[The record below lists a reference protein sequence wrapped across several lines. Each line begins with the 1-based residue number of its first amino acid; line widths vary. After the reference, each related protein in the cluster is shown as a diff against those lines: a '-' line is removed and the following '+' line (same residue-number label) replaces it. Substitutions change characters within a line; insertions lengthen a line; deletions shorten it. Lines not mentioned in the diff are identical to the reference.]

1 MNSSMYEKEDITL
14 IYSKTV
20 FLLYCIISFI
30 SLALDI
36 NQLFVRYPL
45 VYLSILILI
54 FLGIKDNE
62 FKNIHSYLKRIFII
76 YWIYSIFIIS
86 YGLILSESYWDYK
99 NVFMSY
105 VPYVFVSFGIFVGLN
120 IEKYLTLL
128 KFIIRRIF
136 PITFIIGIIAYI
148 FFYQSFYYSDFDHVL
163 TRLTVPIFFFI
174 LAVPFLRLNYKIFII
189 LFSIFHIMID
199 LEWRANILRLGLC
212 WSFVL
217 IYLICSFKNQIP
229 KFIALLLFIS
239 PLFLLYSG
247 ISGKFDIFQYISEGP
262 EDNRYSLRGNTR
274 SFLYEEVFQ
283 SLKEK
288 DINLLIGGGA
298 SNGYNTVFF
307 SDARVSQNTE
317 QERYKSEVS
326 FLNTLNQSGLIGLI
340 LDMLIMLMPALL
352 AINRSNND
360 FSKLLGLYLFSSW
373 VLFFLEMPQA
383 LNLNYFFNYI
393 IIGICINNS
402 FRKFNNA
409 QIKFLFKSI

>member
-1 MNSSMYEKEDITL
+1 MNSSMYGKDEATL

-20 FLLYCIISFI
+20 LLLYSIISFN
-30 SLALDI
+30 SLTLNI

-45 VYLSILILI
+45 LYICVLILI

-62 FKNIHSYLKRIFII
+62 FKNVPSYLKKIFII
-76 YWIYSIFIIS
+76 YWVYSIFIVI
-86 YGLILSESYWDYK
+86 YGLIFSESYWDYK
-99 NVFMSY
+99 NVIMNY
-105 VPYVFVSFGIFVGLN
+105 VPFIFISFGIFIGLN
-120 IEKYLTLL
+120 IEKYLNLL
-128 KFIIRRIF
+128 KLINKKLF
-136 PITFIIGIIAYI
+136 PIVFIIGIISYL
-148 FFYQSFYYSDFDHVL
+148 FFYQSFYNLDFDHVL
-163 TRLTVPIFFFI
+163 TRLTVPIFFFV
-174 LAVPFLRLNYKIFII
+174 LAVPFLKTKHKIFII
-189 LFSIFHIMID
+189 IFSIFHILID
-199 LEWRANILRLGLC
+199 LGWRANILRLSFC

-229 KFIALLLFIS
+229 KFIALLLVIS

-247 ISGKFDIFQYISEGP
+247 INGKFDIFEYMSKNQETKYG
-262 EDNRYSLRGNTR
+262 LMGNTR

-288 DINLLIGGGA
+288 DTNLLIGGGA
-298 SNGYNTVFF
+298 SNGYNTMYF
-307 SDARVSQNTE
+307 SDDKVTISVKR
-317 QERYKSEVS
+317 ERYKSEVS
-326 FLNTLNQSGLIGLI
+326 FLNTLNQSGLIGVI
-340 LDMLIMLMPALL
+340 LDILIMFMPALL

>member
-1 MNSSMYEKEDITL
+1 MNLSTHRKNETTL
-14 IYSKTV
+14 IYSKTL

-30 SLALDI
+30 SLTLNI

-45 VYLSILILI
+45 IYLSILILI

-62 FKNIHSYLKRIFII
+62 FKNIPSYLKIIFII

-86 YGLILSESYWDYK
+86 YGLALSGSYWDYK
-99 NVFMSY
+99 NIFMNY
-105 VPYVFVSFGIFVGLN
+105 IPFIFVSFGIFVGLN

-128 KFIIRRIF
+128 KFIIRKIF
-136 PITFIIGIIAYI
+136 PISFIIGIISYL
-148 FFYQSFYYSDFDHVL
+148 FFYQPFYNLNYDHVL

-174 LAVPFLRLNYKIFII
+174 LAVPFLRSNYKIFII

-199 LEWRANILRLGLC
+199 LEWRANILRLSLC

-307 SDARVSQNTE
+307 SDVRVSRNTE
-317 QERYKSEVS
+317 QDRYKSEVS

-383 LNLNYFFNYI
+383 LNLNYFLNYI
-393 IIGICINNS
+393 IIGICMNSS
-402 FRKFNNA
+402 FRKFDNS

>member
-30 SLALDI
+30 SLTLDI

-45 VYLSILILI
+45 VYLSILIFI

-62 FKNIHSYLKRIFII
+62 FKNIPSYLKRIFII

-148 FFYQSFYYSDFDHVL
+148 FFYQSFYYLDFDHVL
-163 TRLTVPIFFFI
+163 TRLTIPIFLFV

-199 LEWRANILRLGLC
+199 LEWRTNILRLGLC

-229 KFIALLLFIS
+229 KFIALLLIITPF
-239 PLFLLYSG
+239 FLLYSG
-247 ISGKFDIFQYISEGP
+247 ISGKFDIFQFISEGP
-262 EDNRYSLRGNTR
+262 EDNKYNLRANTR

-283 SLKEK
+283 SFEK
-288 DINLLIGGGA
+288 KDTNLLIGGGA

-307 SDARVSQNTE
+307 SDFNISQNIK
-317 QERYKSEVS
+317 QERYRSEVNI
-326 FLNTLNQSGLIGLI
+326 LNTLNQSGLIGLI
-340 LDMLIMLMPALL
+340 LDMLILLMPALL

-360 FSKLLGLYLFSSW
+360 FTKLLGLYLVLSW

-383 LNLNYFFNYI
+383 LNLNYFLNYI
-393 IIGICINNS
+393 IIGICMNNS
-402 FRKFNNA
+402 FRKFDNL
-409 QIKFLFKSI
+409 QINFLFKSI

>member
-1 MNSSMYEKEDITL
+1 MNLSTHRKNETTL
-14 IYSKTV
+14 IYSKTL

-30 SLALDI
+30 SLTLNI

-45 VYLSILILI
+45 IYLSILILI

-62 FKNIHSYLKRIFII
+62 FKNIPSYLKRIFII

-86 YGLILSESYWDYK
+86 YGLALSGSYWDYK
-99 NVFMSY
+99 NIFMNY
-105 VPYVFVSFGIFVGLN
+105 IPFIFVSFGIFVGLN

-128 KFIIRRIF
+128 KFIIRKIF
-136 PITFIIGIIAYI
+136 PISFIIGIISYL
-148 FFYQSFYYSDFDHVL
+148 FFYQPFYNLNYDHVL

-174 LAVPFLRLNYKIFII
+174 LAVPFLRSNYKIFII

-199 LEWRANILRLGLC
+199 LEWRANILRLSLC

-247 ISGKFDIFQYISEGP
+247 ISGKFDIFQYIAEGP

-274 SFLYEEVFQ
+274 SFLYEEVFL

-307 SDARVSQNTE
+307 SDVRVSRNTE
-317 QERYKSEVS
+317 QDRYKSEVS

-383 LNLNYFFNYI
+383 LNLNYFLNYI
-393 IIGICINNS
+393 IIGICMNSS
-402 FRKFNNA
+402 FRKFDNS